1 MHLSLNIDT
10 LRKVAQLFS
19 GTDSIVLCCNDQEF
33 SIQGLHQNVDIVC
46 KLLKFNF
53 YIFQPSDFCATV
65 NTAAFLKAL
74 DTPGSNVALIGQH
87 NHLNIMIPRQGQMIC
102 SKLNAEQRDIDAY
115 YAHIADTERPLVHIA
130 NFTMMSSELIAGWG
144 DKTAIQYDNV
154 GIKFSSSS
162 KLGEHTV
169 LYDVS
174 SILQSAI
181 TTEVSNIDLQI
192 CAEGSVLNPANEMS
206 ISNSGV
212 LILYPFYN
220 GTLTY
225 RTL

>member
-1 MHLSLNIDT
+1 MHLSLNLD
-10 LRKVAQLFS
+10 LLCKLAQLFS
-19 GTDSIVLCCNDQEF
+19 ATDSIVICSNDEEF
-33 SIQGLHQNVDIVC
+33 SIQGRHNNVDIVC
-46 KLLKFNF
+46 KLRKFNF
-53 YIFQPSDFCATV
+53 YIFQPSEFCATV
-65 NTAAFLKAL
+65 NTAAFIKAL
-74 DTPGSNVALIGQH
+74 DTQGTNVALIGRH
-87 NHLNIMIPRQGQMIC
+87 NQLNIMIPRQGQMIC
-102 SKLNAEQRDIDAY
+102 SKLNAEQRDIATY
-115 YAHIADTERPLVHIA
+115 HTHIADAERPLVHIA

-144 DKTAIQYDNV
+144 DKTTIQYDNV

-174 SILQSAI
+174 STLQSAL
-181 TTEVSNIDLQI
+181 TTEVSNANLRI
-192 CAEGSVLNPANEMS
+192 CAEGSVLNPANEIS

-220 GTLTY
+220 GTLSY